1 MVGISWGFLDILKF
15 QFYSDECVW
24 SRGGLRAS
32 VCSSV
37 FLGGYQWLALS
48 LWNIYQPVLCLN
60 DRVRIP
66 RLVMKPGREEEGKK
80 KMDCWERK
88 EEGMKKKKKD
98 TGNPEGRGWVEWE
111 EQRDDRASHSW
122 VNSIALCHPL
132 FSTPNLCRNTARTL
146 PLQRAPHTCALAP
159 RTPPPPRPRLPPVPF
174 YVFIIKT

>member
-15 QFYSDECVW
+15 QFYSNECVW
-24 SRGGLRAS
+24 SREGLWAS

-66 RLVMKPGREEEGKK
+66 HLVMKPGREEEKKRTVERGKK
-80 KMDCWERK
+80 RGW
-88 EEGMKKKKKD
+88 KKTQPKQ
-98 TGNPEGRGWVEWE
+98 RVWVEWE
-111 EQRDDRASHSW
+111 KQRDDRASHSS
-122 VNSIALCHPL
+122 VNSITLCHPL
-132 FSTPNLCRNTARTL
+132 FSTPNLCKNTARTL
-146 PLQRAPHTCALAP
+146 ASHRAPHA
-159 RTPPPPRPRLPPVPF
+159 RTHPHTPRLPPVPF

>member
-66 RLVMKPGREEEGKK
+66 RLVMKPGRGGKKK
-80 KMDCWERK
+80 KMDCWESK
-88 EEGMKKKKKD
+88 EEGMKKD
-98 TGNPEGRGWVEWE
+98 TGNPEGRDWVEWE
-111 EQRDDRASHSW
+111 KERDDRASHSS
-122 VNSIALCHPL
+122 VNSITLCHPL
-132 FSTPNLCRNTARTL
+132 FSTLNLCQNMALTFLSATSFTHMHTHTRIRTL
-146 PLQRAPHTCALAP
+146 LLCLPHSFLC
-159 RTPPPPRPRLPPVPF
+159 F
-174 YVFIIKT
+174 YN